1 MPQTLN
7 LDTLTLEPCTQV
19 GVDLN
24 AAAQNP
30 WLAAQLPF
38 VGGLGPVKAAA
49 LTRAMQR
56 KRAVDSRKAVWQMGV
71 MGDRVFR

>member
-1 MPQTLN
+1 M
-7 LDTLTLEPCTQV
+7 QV

-24 AAAQNP
+24 AAASNP

-38 VGGLGPVKAAA
+38 VAGLGPVKAAA